1 MTRSR
6 VGQSDITTKGG
17 SRRLEKSHKVWM
29 MMMIAASLMW
39 AGAAEKPEQ
48 SKMTFKNHQN
58 DLKQLKSR
66 LKSGG
71 SLFHVVLSIG

>member
-1 MTRSR
+1 MLTSL
-6 VGQSDITTKGG
+6 VSVTINITYTTKGG

-58 DLKQLKSR
+58 DSKQLT
-66 LKSGG
+66 
-71 SLFHVVLSIG
+71 

>member
-1 MTRSR
+1 M
-6 VGQSDITTKGG
+6 SDRKSTEFTSVFNADPFTSFHTTKGG

-58 DLKQLKSR
+58 DSKQLT
-66 LKSGG
+66 
-71 SLFHVVLSIG
+71 

>member
-1 MTRSR
+1 MN
-6 VGQSDITTKGG
+6 DFTTKGG

-58 DLKQLKSR
+58 DSKQLT
-66 LKSGG
+66 
-71 SLFHVVLSIG
+71 